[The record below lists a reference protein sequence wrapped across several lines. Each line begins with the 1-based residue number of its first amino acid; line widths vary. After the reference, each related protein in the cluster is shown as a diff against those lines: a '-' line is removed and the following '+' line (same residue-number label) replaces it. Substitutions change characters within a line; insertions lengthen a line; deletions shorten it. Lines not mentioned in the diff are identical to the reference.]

1 MQIFFFLSLVQYLT
15 VFTFTPSWGVC
26 LVVRLYPSIFWA
38 SSPTTA
44 GLGETVAQVKR
55 EQQHSSFRKR
65 SPCEFKQK
73 KKNEKEVKRLMNMYF
88 FISAQM
94 KGKLPQHFLGIIV
107 PYSVRAAGLQETLW
121 FNTSPRMNLLSAS
134 LFRRWPCART
144 ASAIALR
151 FLLFFFFF
159 GV

>member
-1 MQIFFFLSLVQYLT
+1 MDFLLRVVLPSDISRYSGLHLTKRKKNPDLT

-65 SPCEFKQK
+65 SPCEFKK
-73 KKNEKEVKRLMNMYF
+73 KKKLKR
-88 FISAQM
+88 
-94 KGKLPQHFLGIIV
+94 
-107 PYSVRAAGLQETLW
+107 R
-121 FNTSPRMNLLSAS
+121 LSD
-134 LFRRWPCART
+134 
-144 ASAIALR
+144 
-151 FLLFFFFF
+151 
-159 GV
+159 